1 MAEVLCLKRAE
12 RCKKFKCVHRV
23 YSDLNTRIMLRLLQ
37 EMLQNP
43 TI

>member
-1 MAEVLCLKRAE
+1 MCLKRAE
-12 RCKKFKCVHRV
+12 RCKNFKCVRIV
-23 YSDLNTRIMLRLLQ
+23 YSDLNNRMLLRLLQ